1 MLQTATNPRIQT
13 ITALATLRQEW
24 QEAAQGESL
33 LNVDGNVGLFLA
45 DLVNTLGLSVHEQT
59 VVLGQTLFD
68 ELRDLLNAP
77 PIN

>member
-1 MLQTATNPRIQT
+1 MLQTAINLRIQT
-13 ITALATLRQEW
+13 ITALIALRQEW

-33 LNVDGNVGLFLA
+33 LNVEGNVGLFLA

-59 VVLGQTLFD
+59 VVLGQALFD
-68 ELRDLLNAP
+68 EMRDLLNAP

>member
-24 QEAAQGESL
+24 QAAAQGESL
-33 LNVDGNVGLFLA
+33 LNVEGNVGLFLA
-45 DLVNTLGLSVHEQT
+45 DLVNTLGLSAHEQI
-59 VVLGQTLFD
+59 VVLGQALFD